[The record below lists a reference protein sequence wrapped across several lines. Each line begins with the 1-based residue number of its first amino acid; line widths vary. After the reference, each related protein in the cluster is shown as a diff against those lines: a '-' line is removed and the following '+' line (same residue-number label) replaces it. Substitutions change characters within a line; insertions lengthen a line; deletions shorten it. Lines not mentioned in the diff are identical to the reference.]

1 MNEHTHISTWITF
14 PWFSSFPPNIV
25 LDLGY
30 GSILDMN
37 KKEKTDHPGFLF
49 LIDQKNLDKFIPKD
63 GQMTLT
69 CERYA
74 TPINN

>member
-14 PWFSSFPPNIV
+14 PWFSSFLPNVI

-37 KKEKTDHPGFLF
+37 KKEKRQIIQLFLF
-49 LIDQKNLDKFIPKD
+49 LIDQKNLDKFLPKD
-63 GQMTLT
+63 GQMT
-69 CERYA
+69 
-74 TPINN
+74 